1 MVRSL
6 AVSDNEQVFVST
18 SKDKTA
24 KIWKLGNHGD
34 GSSRLNCCL
43 TYSGHSKTVI
53 GAELMEGID
62 QVVSCDGSV
71 HVSVIVLRVHIT
83 FRLVF

>member
-6 AVSDNEQVFVST
+6 AVSDNEQIFVST
-18 SKDKTA
+18 SKDKMA
-24 KIWKLGNHGD
+24 KVWKLGNHGD

-43 TYSGHSKTVI
+43 TYSGHSKSVI
-53 GAELMEGID
+53 GAELVEGID

-71 HVSVIVLRVHIT
+71 HVSIRV
-83 FRLVF
+83 FQ